1 MCFVNVPG
9 LLSIQ
14 VAQAAEKTRR
24 VLKNAMAQNSLW
36 ATDCR
41 ECLPLLH
48 ELPELH
54 VRLLGR
60 ARVEP
65 ESSAVGEHSFLLLQE
80 FVVVHLRDG
89 IDRFRERTWARDEF
103 PGPFAQHDAFG
114 RAVSAALARRR
125 THRRHD
131 HAGGRR

>member
-48 ELPELH
+48 ELPELR

-65 ESSAVGEHSFLLLQE
+65 ESSAVGEHSFLQE
-80 FVVVHLRDG
+80 Q
-89 IDRFRERTWARDEF
+89 ERVLTTADNSGSTRAR
-103 PGPFAQHDAFG
+103 PSSPTRNSGN
-114 RAVSAALARRR
+114 S
-125 THRRHD
+125 
-131 HAGGRR
+131 